1 MKAALIAA
9 FVAAIV
15 SATAATATTTIV
27 ITGAQIKDG
36 SIQAKDLSAKARRS
50 LRGQRG
56 PRGLRGLAGAPG
68 PTGPAGAP
76 GPTGPAGAPGA
87 AGGFDPSK
95 VHRVD
100 GAPFIVAPGS
110 SAGGS
115 ASCPAGEAA
124 LSGGWSMMPGGVA
137 DVFGN
142 ITGGTGFFMNAFNYS
157 DSTSTTVTPHAVCGA
172 R

>member
-76 GPTGPAGAPGA
+76 GA

-110 SAGGS
+110 WAGGS

>member
-1 MKAALIAA
+1 MKGAIIAA
-9 FVAAIV
+9 VVAAIV
-15 SATAATATTTIV
+15 SATTATATTSIV

-36 SIQAKDLSAKARRS
+36 TVQAKDLSAKARRS

-56 PRGLRGLAGAPG
+56 PRGLTGAQG
-68 PTGPAGAP
+68 PTGATGA
-76 GPTGPAGAPGA
+76 AGAPGA

-100 GAPFIVAPGS
+100 GTPFTVTPQS
-110 SAGGS
+110 WAGGS

-142 ITGGTGFFMNAFNYS
+142 IVGGPGFFMNAFNYDAS
-157 DSTSTTVTPHAVCGA
+157 MSTTVTPRVVCAA